1 MAKKVEGLGPKLV
14 FKVKGRKGRW
24 IWQETRGV
32 RGLAVLVCKRTRG
45 RGGVGSQKLRETVSR
60 ELHVYI

>member
-32 RGLAVLVCKRTRG
+32 RGLAVLVCERTRG
-45 RGGVGSQKLRETVSR
+45 RGGVGSQKLRR
-60 ELHVYI
+60 L